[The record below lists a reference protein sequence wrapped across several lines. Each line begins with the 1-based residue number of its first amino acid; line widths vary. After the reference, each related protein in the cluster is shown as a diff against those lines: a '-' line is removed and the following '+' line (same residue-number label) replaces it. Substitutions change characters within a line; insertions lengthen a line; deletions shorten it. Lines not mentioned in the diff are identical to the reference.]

1 MVFRWTESHE
11 QDGETLF
18 GASMHQQRPAIL
30 PWRSS
35 LSDANGQFM
44 RPFLFRRLLAA
55 ARTAA
60 RYASAQNRAGRPAR
74 TSTADIEPFN
84 QFFVTRLIA
93 PLDVVEELTAL
104 GDHLEQAAA

>member
-44 RPFLFRRLLAA
+44 APVPFSAASCRRTNSGAIRVRFKT
-55 ARTAA
+55 ARDV
-60 RYASAQNRAGRPAR
+60 PAR

-104 GDHLEQAAA
+104 G